1 MPYSRKGIVL
11 AVIVGGLALTAA
23 VTPRG
28 ADERAGPDATASA
41 AVTGYLRIE
50 GFQGGATTAGY
61 EGWMEVAGFEFGV
74 TNSEAAMVG
83 ARTAGRPDFGPLT
96 VVKPID
102 KATPLL
108 AQACASGRH
117 YPEAELVFFIG
128 SSTTPSGSIKLS
140 DIVISAS
147 HSGSGEAGPARET
160 LSLNFGKVEWSYIDI
175 DPRTGRPRGE
185 VKAGWD
191 VAANRAM

>member
-1 MPYSRKGIVL
+1 MPHSQEGIVL
-11 AVIVGGLALTAA
+11 AVVVGALALTAA

-28 ADERAGPDATASA
+28 TDDRAEPDAPAGA

-50 GFQGGATTAGY
+50 GFQGGVTATGY

-74 TNSEAAMVG
+74 TNSGAATVG
-83 ARTAGRPDFGPLT
+83 ARTAGRADFGPLT
-96 VVKPID
+96 VAKPID

-140 DIVISAS
+140 DVVISAS
-147 HSGSGEAGPARET
+147 HSGSSEAGPARET
-160 LSLNFGKVEWSYIDI
+160 LSLYFGKVEWSYLDI